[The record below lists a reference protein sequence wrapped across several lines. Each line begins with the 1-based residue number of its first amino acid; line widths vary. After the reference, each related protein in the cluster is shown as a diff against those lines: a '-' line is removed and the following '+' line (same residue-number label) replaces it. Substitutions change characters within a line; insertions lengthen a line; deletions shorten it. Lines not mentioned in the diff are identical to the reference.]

1 MKMEL
6 EKNKLE
12 FMDLKK
18 KLDYLLIKKKNKLI
32 ERRLRKLT
40 RKVFVKRFRKF
51 RFRRNIKDTRK
62 RKYFI
67 LNLLILIRRLLV
79 ANYYFLKK
87 RNLVNG
93 VRELS
98 IKICDI
104 FITLRVCIMVL
115 KKILFF
121 LKKHKVYLRRFK
133 TVCRKISRRIKKLV
147 IKYRRRSRLFF
158 YLINVEES
166 SFDFFELE
174 ERSLNIYELDYM
186 GLKPKE
192 WYLDTMLPSFFEF
205 FIEKNGLVEEK
216 IAMDY
221 KKSITINKVINML
234 ELNETFGEH
243 LFQLD
248 EDLNLSRYKIKDF
261 DKFLFFFKRYK
272 KLSRNI
278 FDMLFKKKT
287 Y

>member
-6 EKNKLE
+6 EKNKSE

-62 RKYFI
+62 RKYFT

-98 IKICDI
+98 IKFCNM
-104 FITLRVCIMVL
+104 FITFRVCITVL

-133 TVCRKISRRIKKLV
+133 TVCRKISRRIKKLA

-158 YLINVEES
+158 YLINAEES

-234 ELNETFGEH
+234 ELNETYGEH

-248 EDLNLSRYKIKDF
+248 EDLNLSKYKIKDF

-272 KLSRNI
+272 KLSRSI

-287 Y
+287 H